1 MNITAQDVNKLR
13 QITGSGMMDC
23 KTALTEAN
31 GDFDKAIEILRKKG
45 QKVSNARSDRE
56 TKEGIVTVRNNPKNT
71 ECIILSLTCETD
83 FVAKNNDFISL
94 GNAIADATFS
104 HKPKSI
110 SEIKTLS
117 VDKFTIE
124 EKIIELI
131 GKIGEKIEISD
142 YQILNGEK
150 ILSYIH
156 PGSKLGVLVKFS
168 GVQGIPNIDEI
179 GKDIAM
185 QIAAMNPV
193 AVDKNDVSQAIID
206 KEMEIGK
213 ELARKENKPE
223 AMLEKIALGRL
234 NKFYQ
239 ESTLLNQFFVKDNTI
254 TIKQYLNSIKKE
266 LSVVEFKRISIG

>member
-1 MNITAQDVNKLR
+1 MSITAQDVNKLR

-23 KTALTEAN
+23 KNALTESN
-31 GDFDKAIEILRKKG
+31 GNFDKAIEILRKKG

-56 TKEGIVTVRNNPKNT
+56 TKEGIVIVKNNSQNT

-83 FVAKNNDFISL
+83 FVAKNNDFVSL
-94 GNAIADATFS
+94 GNIIAHNAFA
-104 HKPKSI
+104 HKAKSI

-117 VDKFTIE
+117 VDALTLE

-142 YQILNGEK
+142 YHILNGEK
-150 ILSYIH
+150 IISYIH

-168 GVQGIPNIDEI
+168 GVGGITNIDEV

-193 AVDKNDVSQAIID
+193 AVDKNDVSQELID

-266 LSVVEFKRISIG
+266 LSVVEFKRIFIG

>member
-56 TKEGIVTVRNNPKNT
+56 TKEGIVIVRNNPKNT

-168 GVQGIPNIDEI
+168 GVQGIPNIDDI

>member
-193 AVDKNDVSQAIID
+193 AVDKNDVSQTIID